1 MKKMCQFSLIFQQKV
16 AQEINTS
23 LEGFNNSLSLAPF
36 GSGSQVTEAIVDV
49 ALSENRRFAVVPCCV
64 FAERFAH
71 RELEPGDGSEIVGI
85 AVLHQDVSSDWQVI
99 WVWLNIADDRNPLK
113 KN

>member
-1 MKKMCQFSLIFQQKV
+1 MMSHDVTC

-23 LEGFNNSLSLAPF
+23 SEGFNNSLYPCPF

-71 RELEPGDGSEIVGI
+71 RELEPGDGSEIIGI
-85 AVLHQDVSSDWQVI
+85 AVLRHHVSSHWQVI
-99 WVWLNIADDRNPLK
+99 WV
-113 KN
+113 